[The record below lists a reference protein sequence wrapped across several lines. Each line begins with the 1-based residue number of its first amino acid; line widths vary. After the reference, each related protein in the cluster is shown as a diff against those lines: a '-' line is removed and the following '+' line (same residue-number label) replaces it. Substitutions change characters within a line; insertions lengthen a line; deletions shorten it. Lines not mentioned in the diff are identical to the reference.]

1 MNKTKYGEMVF
12 NEIDVTDLLMQGRDL
27 GSLKGMLVD
36 DTVDI
41 EKIVRFVEHFPT
53 TFIPYTF
60 TEADDIAIPDWDYE
74 KQQTWHMPQSYKDM
88 DIAEYIL
95 NLCKNDAELQRCG
108 EELLLYQHH
117 DLFNLLRYLKYLV
130 DVMKENHVIWGV
142 GRGSSTASYILY
154 KMGVHRIDSLFYNLS
169 ITEFLR

>member
-1 MNKTKYGEMVF
+1 MNTTKYGEMVF
-12 NEIDVTDLLMQGRDL
+12 NQGDITDLLMQGRELD
-27 GSLKGMLVD
+27 SFKGMLVD

-41 EKIVRFVEHFPT
+41 EKIVRFVEHFPN
-53 TFIPYTF
+53 TFIPYRCLPDSTS
-60 TEADDIAIPDWDYE
+60 IPNWDYE
-74 KQQTWHMPQSYKDM
+74 KQKNWRMPQSYKDM

-95 NLCKNDAELQRCG
+95 NLCKTDAELQRCG
-108 EELLLYQHH
+108 EELLLYQQH

>member
-1 MNKTKYGEMVF
+1 MNITKYGEMVF
-12 NEIDVTDLLMQGRDL
+12 NENDVTDLLMQGRALD
-27 GSLKGMLVD
+27 SFKGLLVD

-41 EKIVRFVEHFPT
+41 EKIVRFVEYFPN
-53 TFIPYTF
+53 TFIPYRCL
-60 TEADDIAIPDWDYE
+60 PDSTSILNWDYE
-74 KQQTWHMPQSYKDM
+74 KQKNWRMPQSYKDM

-95 NLCKNDAELQRCG
+95 GLCKTDVELQRCG
-108 EELLLYQHH
+108 EELLLYQQH
-117 DLFNLLRYLKYLV
+117 DLFNLLKYLKYLV

>member
-1 MNKTKYGEMVF
+1 MNTTKYGEMVF
-12 NEIDVTDLLMQGRDL
+12 NQNDVTDLLMQGRELD
-27 GSLKGMLVD
+27 SLKGMLVD

-53 TFIPYTF
+53 TFIPYICLPDSTS
-60 TEADDIAIPDWDYE
+60 IPNWDYE

-95 NLCKNDAELQRCG
+95 NLCETDAELQRCG
-108 EELLLYQHH
+108 EELLLYQQH

>member
-1 MNKTKYGEMVF
+1 MKKNNYGEMIF
-12 NEIDVTDLLMQGRDL
+12 NESDVSDLLMQGRDVS
-27 GSLKGMLVD
+27 SLKGMLVD
-36 DTVDI
+36 DTVNI
-41 EKIVRFVEHFPT
+41 EQIVRFVEHFPN
-53 TFIPYTF
+53 TFIPYRCLSNSTS
-60 TEADDIAIPDWDYE
+60 IPNWDYE

-95 NLCKNDAELQRCG
+95 NLCTNDAELQRCG
-108 EELLLYQHH
+108 EELLLYQQH

-154 KMGVHRIDSLFYNLS
+154 KIGVHRIDSIYYNLS

>member
-1 MNKTKYGEMVF
+1 MIF
-12 NEIDVTDLLMQGRDL
+12 NESDVTDLLMQGRSVD
-27 GSLKGMLVD
+27 SLKGMLVD
-36 DTVDI
+36 DTVNI
-41 EKIVRFVEHFPT
+41 EKIVQFVEHFPT

-60 TEADDIAIPDWDYE
+60 AEDDIAIPDWDYE
-74 KQQTWHMPQSYKDM
+74 KQQNWHMPQSYKDM
-88 DIAEYIL
+88 DIAEYVL
-95 NLCKNDAELQRCG
+95 SLCNNDSELQRCG
-108 EELLLYQHH
+108 EELLLYQQH

-154 KMGVHRIDSLFYNLS
+154 KMGVHKIDSLFYNLS

>member
-1 MNKTKYGEMVF
+1 MHITKYGEMVF
-12 NEIDVTDLLMQGRDL
+12 NQNDVTDLLMQGRELD
-27 GSLKGMLVD
+27 SLKGMLVD

-41 EKIVRFVEHFPT
+41 EKIVRFVEHFPN
-53 TFIPYTF
+53 TFIPYRCLPDAT
-60 TEADDIAIPDWDYE
+60 AIPNWDYE
-74 KQQTWHMPQSYKDM
+74 KQQNWHMPQSYKDM

-95 NLCKNDAELQRCG
+95 NLCKTDAELQRCG
-108 EELLLYQHH
+108 EELLLYQQH

-130 DVMKENHVIWGV
+130 DVMKENNVIWGV